1 MKLEKVTV
9 ARADG
14 QGQVGHFR
22 SPSADTYL
30 QLNVNV
36 ELNRT
41 YTLHGYIKSAGNGTL
56 SCLGKSVDT
65 NTSWNHFSK
74 QMISYCLISQDR

>member
-1 MKLEKVTV
+1 MNLEKVTV

-41 YTLHGYIKSAGNGTL
+41 YTYGSNERNYRSRIIRYAKIYKY
-56 SCLGKSVDT
+56 GKF
-65 NTSWNHFSK
+65 N
-74 QMISYCLISQDR
+74 YCNKYDWK